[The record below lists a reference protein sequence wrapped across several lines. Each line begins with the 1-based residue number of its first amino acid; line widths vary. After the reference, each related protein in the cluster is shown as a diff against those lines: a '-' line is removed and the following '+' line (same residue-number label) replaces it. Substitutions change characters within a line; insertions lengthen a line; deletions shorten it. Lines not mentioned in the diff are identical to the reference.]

1 MTEAFHRMSKFKEG
15 FNVDLIK
22 KNIHMNKLKCK
33 STLQLTLDD
42 DFNVPD
48 VKPDIDQI
56 ITGQGEIKIND
67 IKAMNGKL
75 LVKGSLGFNVLYLC
89 SGDARPIHNISGE
102 IPFDEVINMDINCAD
117 DDPIV
122 KWELEDLTTGLINS
136 RKLSVKSIVRLYVA
150 MEELYDEETAIMV
163 DGSEDV
169 QYINKKIEVTNVAI
183 NKRDTFRIKDEI
195 MLPNNRGNISSLLF
209 SDIGLSNVE
218 VRLLDDKFTI
228 KGELPVFV
236 FYTTEDED
244 NPMDYFETEV
254 PFSGTIECNGCTED
268 MIEDITFSIASKS
281 LEVKPDPDGETR
293 VLDLEV
299 IIDLGIK
306 VYETCEP
313 EILCDI
319 YSPLK
324 EVTPIIRNAD
334 YENLVIKNNSK
345 YRLTDRI
352 HVMED
357 QPRIL
362 QICHASGDVQID
374 DVVAEGTEL
383 QVEGVIEVNILYIS
397 EDDRRP
403 MNSIKGSIPFAQVIE
418 LKGMKPGS
426 NYEVKPC
433 IDQLSVMMLDSEEI
447 EVKATLNLNTI
458 VFDVITEAIITDVVV
473 NDLDMEKLQAMPGI
487 IGYVVK
493 RNDTLW
499 NIAKKYYT
507 TVDNIMAVN
516 ELEDD
521 RVKEGDKLII
531 MKKVDAV
538 L

>member
-15 FNVDLIK
+15 FSVDLIK

-56 ITGQGEIKIND
+56 ITAQGEIRIND

-75 LVKGSLGFNVLYLC
+75 LVKGVLRFNVLYL
-89 SGDARPIHNISGE
+89 SEGDVRPIQNLSGE
-102 IPFDEVINMDINCAD
+102 IPFDEVINMDVNCSD
-117 DDPIV
+117 DEPIV

-136 RKLSVKSIVRLYVA
+136 RKLSVRSIVRLYVA
-150 MEELYDEETAIMV
+150 IEELHDEETAV
-163 DGSEDV
+163 RVEGSDDIR
-169 QYINKKIEVTNVAI
+169 YINKKIEVTNVVI
-183 NKRDTFRIKDEI
+183 NKKDTFRIKDEI
-195 MLPNNRGNISSLLF
+195 VLPSNKGNITSLLYQ
-209 SDIGLSNVE
+209 DTGLSNVE
-218 VRLLDDKFTI
+218 VRLLEDKFTI

-236 FYTTEDED
+236 LYTSEDEE
-244 NPMDYFETEV
+244 NPIEYYESEV
-254 PFSGTIECNGCTED
+254 PFSGTIDCNGCNED
-268 MIEDITFSIASKS
+268 MVDDITFNIASRN
-281 LEVKPDPDGETR
+281 LEVKPDADGEER
-293 VLDLEV
+293 VLDIEV
-299 IIDLGIK
+299 ILDLGMK

-313 EILCDI
+313 EILCDV

-324 EVTPIIRNAD
+324 EITPVVRNAD

-345 YRLTDRI
+345 YRIADRI
-352 HVMED
+352 SVTEE

-362 QICHASGDVQID
+362 QICHANGDIQID
-374 DVVAEGTEL
+374 DVNTEGTEL
-383 QVEGVIEVNILYIS
+383 QVDGIIEVKILYIS
-397 EDDRRP
+397 EEDRRP
-403 MNSIKGSIPFAQVIE
+403 LNSLKGIIPFSQIIE

-433 IDQLSVMMLDSEEI
+433 IDQLSVMMLDSQEI
-447 EVKATLNLNTI
+447 EVKATINLNSI
-458 VFDVITEAIITDVVV
+458 VFDIISEPIITDITVAP
-473 NDLDMEKLQAMPGI
+473 LDMEKLQAMPGI

-493 RNDTLW
+493 SNDTLW

-507 TVDNIMAVN
+507 TVDNIMLVN

-521 RVKEGDKLII
+521 QVKEGDKLII
-531 MKKVDAV
+531 TKKVDTV